1 MNLSARNN
9 YQTIPRIIVIGVS
22 GCGKS
27 TVASILAKT
36 LHVPF
41 IEADDFHPEANIHKM
56 KSGIPLN
63 DEDRKPWLKALN
75 NELLKHADNGFVLA
89 CSALKEQYRKL
100 LSDGISR
107 IRWIYLDGSFDTIY
121 QRMKEREHFMKPEML
136 QSQFDA
142 LEIPDYGIHCS
153 IEYPPEEIV
162 NQILEQL
169 SE

>member
-1 MNLSARNN
+1 MNPSARNKDH
-9 YQTIPRIIVIGVS
+9 TIPRIILFGVS

-27 TVASILAKT
+27 TVASLLAK
-36 LHVPF
+36 LLDVPF
-41 IEADDFHPEANIHKM
+41 IEADDFHPKANIYKM

-63 DEDRKPWLKALN
+63 DEDRKPWLDTLN
-75 NELLKHADNGFVLA
+75 SELHKRSETGFVLA

-100 LSDGISR
+100 LSDGILG
-107 IRWIYLDGSFDTIY
+107 IRWIYLDGSFDTIH

-142 LEIPDYGIHCS
+142 LEIPEYGIHCS

>member
-1 MNLSARNN
+1 MNPSARNKDH
-9 YQTIPRIIVIGVS
+9 TIPRIIVIGVS

-27 TVASILAKT
+27 TIASFLAKT

-41 IEADDFHPEANIHKM
+41 IEADDSHPEANILKM
-56 KSGIPLN
+56 KNGTPLN
-63 DEDRKPWLKALN
+63 DEDRKPWLETLN
-75 NELLKHADNGFVLA
+75 SELQNRKETGFVLA

-100 LSDGISR
+100 LSDEISGIT
-107 IRWIYLDGSFDTIY
+107 WIYLDGSFDTIH

-142 LEIPDYGIHCS
+142 LEIPEYGIHCS

-169 SE
+169 CE